1 MIELLLAALVIGDY
15 VFTYRESVCFEM
27 KKLYFTIKERIK

>member
-1 MIELLLAALVIGDY
+1 MEELLLAALVIGDY

-27 KKLYFTIKERIK
+27 KNYTHD

>member
-1 MIELLLAALVIGDY
+1 MIELLLATLIIGDY

-27 KKLYFTIKERIK
+27 KKLYFTIKEKIK